1 MKKLLVILLS
11 AMMVL
16 SMIPAMALTASAA
29 GEGIWTTRRGVGDD
43 DPETWTPA
51 GGYEYTSEGF
61 STISP
66 DFSNLGAF
74 YTVETKE
81 PMNLKDGFSMKFRVD
96 EFGYK
101 GPEGDA
107 DEWITLSI
115 WESNTVSPGNTFHGS
130 GWLALVRGTG
140 EGNATAQ
147 SFWTEATNEEA
158 GIKGGFNH
166 KGDVAVNA
174 ELVDEGKE
182 VYTLTVDYSGGYS
195 IKINGVEVA
204 GMAAISE
211 SMEALKPDG
220 DFYIGITF
228 HTGAVDLP
236 ASLTI
241 LETNGSVPTGT
252 DKKDPDPNNNIPG
265 ERIMPDT
272 IPANTP
278 CAVFDAT
285 RSSFFKD
292 PEGQNCTITA
302 KGDNTY
308 RVESSIGSAFF
319 FQWSIKSAINH
330 YGEDFP
336 VVAMLLRNY
345 YGNDGQVYYC
355 AGKVVSAGDTNHE
368 GWMIDYDYE
377 WEIEDDIYDLVISDF
392 TGYDNFV
399 GQIHNFRYD
408 FAGISADAEDGF
420 DICYIATFKTVE
432 DAVNYT
438 MAYVNSQGE
447 IKTDAPTE
455 PKTAA
460 PTEPAT
466 EPAATEPATGEAD
479 TTNGTGE
486 ADTTAADEGCKSV
499 IGGCAALILTAVAAA
514 VALKKKH

>member
-11 AMMVL
+11 AIMVL

-29 GEGIWTTRRGVGDD
+29 GEGIWTTRRNIGDD
-43 DPETWTPA
+43 DPDSWTPA
-51 GGYEYTSEGF
+51 GGYVYTSEGF
-61 STISP
+61 QTISP
-66 DFSNLGAF
+66 DFTNLGAY
-74 YTVETKE
+74 YTIETKE
-81 PMNLKDGFSMKFRVD
+81 AQNLKDGFSMKFRVD

-115 WESNTVSPGNTFHGS
+115 WESATVTPGSSDYGA
-130 GWLALVRGTG
+130 GWLTLIRGTG
-140 EGNATAQ
+140 EGTATSQ
-147 SFWTEATNEEA
+147 SFWTDAANPETGA
-158 GIKGGFNH
+158 KGGFNH
-166 KGDVAVNA
+166 KGDVAANP
-174 ELVDEGKE
+174 ELDDEGKE
-182 VYTLTVDYSGGYS
+182 IYTLTVDYSGGYS
-195 IKINGVEVA
+195 IKVNGVEIA
-204 GMAAISE
+204 GNADVSAKLE
-211 SMEALKPDG
+211 ETKPDG
-220 DFYIGITF
+220 DYFIGITF

-241 LETNGSVPTGT
+241 LETNGSVPTGS

-272 IPANTP
+272 IAANTP
-278 CAVFDAT
+278 VAVLDAT
-285 RSSFFKD
+285 LSSSTKM
-292 PEGQNCTITA
+292 PSCQNCTITP
-302 KGDNTY
+302 KGDNTF

-319 FQWSIKSAINH
+319 FQWGIKASINH

-345 YGNDGQVYYC
+345 YGNDGQIYYC
-355 AGKVVSAGDTNHE
+355 AGKVVSPGDTNHE

-392 TGYDNFV
+392 TDYENFV
-399 GQIHNFRYD
+399 GQIHSFRYD

-420 DICYIATFKTVE
+420 DICYVATFKTVE

-466 EPAATEPATGEAD
+466 EPAATEPTTGEAD